1 MLIDGN
7 DVAESVRSPSA
18 AFPPHFLAPTRR
30 ITMRSLI
37 EESDAFQV
45 DIIEANWKARAS
57 ACIPLHCIARRDS
70 VDSMYLML
78 FGTCVT

>member
-7 DVAESVRSPSA
+7 DVAESVRSPSV

-37 EESDAFQV
+37 EESDEFLS
-45 DIIEANWKARAS
+45 DIIEANRKARTS
-57 ACIPLHCIARRDS
+57 ACIPLRDS
-70 VDSMYLML
+70 VGSMYLTL
-78 FGTCVT
+78 FGACVT